1 MSSKDKFKP
10 CKLHQYRDPVTN
22 RCKNKI
28 RVGSVKPSKNI
39 ESNYRPCKAHQY
51 RDPVTNRCKNRSDY
65 KRTRSPITSAK
76 RTRSP
81 ITSAKRT
88 RSPITSS
95 KRTRSPITSSKR
107 IYKPCKSHQ
116 YRDPITNRCKNK
128 VRKSP
133 DKVSKSRRVYKPCL
147 SHQYRD
153 SVTNRCKNKDAY
165 NKKRSPSANVR
176 VKPGIRWK
184 YTKKVIGDCIKRSN
198 LPLRDLQIKVVQY
211 MDDHDSILVMH
222 GTGTGKTLT
231 SITTSQC
238 YLDKYPDR
246 KVVFVGPA
254 SLASNFKKE
263 LYRYGL
269 KNIDKY
275 FFYSFDKFYLEAKQ
289 GRPVNLQN
297 SFLIIDEA
305 HNLRNPLSKKSKSIV
320 EASWRADKRML
331 LSATPFVNNL
341 MDFIPLINI
350 IYGRKIIGTLQEFH
364 SGLCEEWISK
374 NTSQDNLNTLK
385 YLMRDKID
393 VFININ
399 NTDYPE
405 RFDYSLDVPMTDEYY
420 ARYSSIIKGENIY
433 GILFN
438 NPDKFY
444 NGYRRAVNKAGPG
457 YYSMKVRSIIPILKN
472 GKSIV
477 YTNWIDFGVGP
488 ITEAL
493 KENGV
498 SYRVFSGGVN
508 MNERQNIVDDFNNDL
523 FQVLILTK
531 AGGEGLDLKG
541 VASVVVMDPTWNDAS
556 LQQIIGRAIRY
567 KSHIHL
573 PYDEQKVNVYYMVLT
588 KPISIGTDEAIE
600 SGDSL
605 LYNIIERKKELNI
618 AIMAVLEDM
627 SI

>member
-10 CKLHQYRDPVTN
+10 CKPHQYRDPVTN

-28 RVGSVKPSKNI
+28 RVGSPKLSKNLK
-39 ESNYRPCKAHQY
+39 SNYKPCKSHQYRNPVTNRCKNRADYKGVRSPKASPKASPKRNYKPCKPDQYRDPITNRCKNKDKVKRTPDKVSKSRRNSSDKVYKPCLSHQY
-51 RDPVTNRCKNRSDY
+51 RDPVTNRCKNKDDY
-65 KRTRSPITSAK
+65 TKNNRLRTSPAN
-76 RTRSP
+76 
-81 ITSAKRT
+81 
-88 RSPITSS
+88 
-95 KRTRSPITSSKR
+95 
-107 IYKPCKSHQ
+107 
-116 YRDPITNRCKNK
+116 YRVTPDNRWNY
-128 VRKSP
+128 S
-133 DKVSKSRRVYKPCL
+133 
-147 SHQYRD
+147 
-153 SVTNRCKNKDAY
+153 
-165 NKKRSPSANVR
+165 
-176 VKPGIRWK
+176 
-184 YTKKVIGDCIKRSN
+184 KKVIGNCIKRSN
-198 LPLRDLQIKVVQY
+198 LPLRELQIKVVQY

-269 KNIDKY
+269 KNIDTKG
-275 FFYSFDKFYLEAKQ
+275 
-289 GRPVNLQN
+289 GRPVDLQN

-350 IYGRKIIGTLQEFH
+350 IYGKKIIGTLQEFYK
-364 SGLCEEWISK
+364 GLCEQWISK
-374 NTSQDNLNTLK
+374 KTNQDNLNTLK

-393 VFININ
+393 VYINMN
-399 NTDYPE
+399 NIDYPQ
-405 RFDYSLDVPMTDEYY
+405 RFEYTFEVPMTDEYY
-420 ARYSSIIKGENIY
+420 ARYSRIIKGENIY

-438 NPDKFY
+438 NPDAFY

-457 YYSMKVRSIIPILKN
+457 YYSMKVRSIVPILKN

-477 YTNWIDFGVGP
+477 YTNWIEFGIGP

-493 KENGV
+493 RESGI
-498 SYRVFSGGVN
+498 SYRIFTGDVK
-508 MNERQNIVDDFNNDL
+508 MDERQNIVDDFNNDL
-523 FQVLILTK
+523 FQVLVLTK

-541 VASVVVMDPTWNDAS
+541 VTSVVVMDPTWNDAS

-567 KSHIHL
+567 KSHSHL
-573 PYDEQKVNVYYMVLT
+573 PYDEQKVDVYYMVLT
-588 KPISIGTDEAIE
+588 KPISIGTDESLK

-605 LYNIIERKKELNI
+605 LYNIIEKKKELNI
-618 AIMAVLEDM
+618 AIMAILEDM